1 MIDIGIYHK
10 IHDDIRKRLFVED
23 RYLVNR
29 AIEDRTSD
37 IDKMKE
43 LVKCGLYYVKNK
55 RIYSDILYINY
66 DQAKTLLEL
75 INRPK
80 IKDNDSI
87 GVKVLIKITQKL
99 RDEYFIKTGKF
110 LDEEYV
116 YDFFFNYVL
125 ARDFVIQNKIIFHNG
140 ELFVREIFIFNGL
153 AEYENFISSAAKY
166 MLEHFQKKEERKN
179 IFKKIID
186 FFKKNNIDEQ
196 QGIDL

>member
-1 MIDIGIYHK
+1 MIDIVIYHK

-29 AIEDRTSD
+29 AIEDIISD

-43 LVKCGLYYVKNK
+43 LVKCGLYYVENK
-55 RIYSDILYINY
+55 RIYSDILYIKNY

-75 INRPK
+75 TNRSK
-80 IKDNDSI
+80 IKDDDFI
-87 GVKVLIKITQKL
+87 GVKVSIKITQKL

-116 YDFFFNYVL
+116 YNFFFNYVL

-140 ELFVREIFIFNGL
+140 ELFVREIFIFNEL
-153 AEYENFISSAAKY
+153 AEYENFVSSAAKY
-166 MLEHFQKKEERKN
+166 ILEHFQKKEERKN

-186 FFKKNNIDEQ
+186 FFKKNIDEQ
-196 QGIDL
+196 QRIDL

>member
-186 FFKKNNIDEQ
+186 FFKKKNIDEQ

>member
-29 AIEDRTSD
+29 AIEDRISD

-55 RIYSDILYINY
+55 RIYSDILYIKNY

-75 INRPK
+75 TNRSK
-80 IKDNDSI
+80 IKDDDFI
-87 GVKVLIKITQKL
+87 GVKVSIKITQKL

-116 YDFFFNYVL
+116 YNFFFNYVL

-166 MLEHFQKKEERKN
+166 MLEHFQKEERKN

-186 FFKKNNIDEQ
+186 FFKKKNIDEYQ
-196 QGIDL
+196 RIDL

>member
-66 DQAKTLLEL
+66 DQAKTLSEL

-186 FFKKNNIDEQ
+186 FFKKKNIDEQ